1 MYSYRSLC
9 LSAFYPVEKG
19 QIERSEATRKPNYYS
34 GYSFSCKSPLQ
45 IALQSNT
52 LCNSCQMNTGVW
64 SLFCFVLLTKCFF
77 FVKNKHYLRGTYQ
90 QTSTSNNLL
99 LIIPNLINRTNYSN
113 YKFVLRSSCFPND
126 FKLPFLYLK
135 SFFVSLKDSSYVK
148 TTTQLIHLARNHDIL
163 PTEVL
168 VADKFKGS
176 PINTPAIR

>member
-1 MYSYRSLC
+1 MSIGVLPSREG
-9 LSAFYPVEKG
+9 ANRA
-19 QIERSEATRKPNYYS
+19 ERSDKKAELLLRLQFQLQKSIANCTSEQYS
-34 GYSFSCKSPLQ
+34 MQFL
-45 IALQSNT
+45 SNEYWC
-52 LCNSCQMNTGVW
+52 LVIV
-64 SLFCFVLLTKCFF
+64 LFCFTYEVFF
-77 FVKNKHYLRGTYQ
+77 VVVKNKHYLRGTYQ

-99 LIIPNLINRTNYSN
+99 LITPNLINRTNYSN

-163 PTEVL
+163 PTKVL